1 METLPHFAFQYE
13 RVYKNL
19 IFVNTNIVNTLFSSA
34 SKNEVPHHNPTHK
47 SPYYSKILF
56 PNNFVCISVH
66 NNC

>member
-34 SKNEVPHHNPTHK
+34 SKNEVPQPNPQK
-47 SPYYSKILF
+47 SLCPITQKYYSQI
-56 PNNFVCISVH
+56 I
-66 NNC
+66 